1 MTRSTGVP
9 ASARVKL
16 LVKRWNIT
24 TSLNPSGGALEGI
37 EGASW
42 GVVVQLRVLLY
53 SSLLLICVSR
63 RWIVDG
69 VSRAPH
75 QIGFESILIL

>member
-16 LVKRWNIT
+16 LVKLWNIT

-42 GVVVQLRVLLY
+42 GVVVQLRVLKALTAA
-53 SSLLLICVSR
+53 
-63 RWIVDG
+63 
-69 VSRAPH
+69 APPPRVA
-75 QIGFESILIL
+75 IGFRAGFISDHLTL